1 MATSD
6 APVEI
11 GRVTLVARDLNK
23 LTAFYRDEI
32 GLAVLA
38 ADGESALLGAGGRP
52 LLELRGDPAAR
63 IADHRQA
70 GLFHTAFLLPGRADL
85 GAWLRHAADRGMR
98 LDGASDHGVSEALYL
113 RDPEGNGIEIYADR
127 DRALWPRDGDG
138 VDMFSIR
145 LDLSDLMATT
155 KAPWAGAP
163 EGSVVGHV
171 HLQVGDL
178 DRAEGFMTGDLGMDV
193 MQRGPG
199 ARFFASG
206 GYHHHLASNIWNSQG
221 AGPRAEGETGLADV
235 QLLLDPGL
243 TAADGLTDPWGTRFS
258 MAHKPA

>member
-11 GRVTLVARDLNK
+11 GRVALVARDLER
-23 LTAFYRDEI
+23 LTAFYRDDI
-32 GLAVLA
+32 GLAELA
-38 ADGESALLGAGGRP
+38 RDGESARLGVGDRT
-52 LLELRGDPAAR
+52 LIELRGDKAAR

-70 GLFHTAFLLPGRADL
+70 GLFHTAFLLPDRRDL
-85 GAWLRHAADRGMR
+85 GAWLRHAGDRGLR

-113 RDPEGNGIEIYADR
+113 RDPEGNGIEIYVDR
-127 DRALWPRDGDG
+127 ERSLWPWNGKG

-145 LDLSDLMATT
+145 LDRAELMAAAT
-155 KAPWAGAP
+155 APWAGAP

-171 HLQVGDL
+171 HMQVGDL
-178 DRAEGFMTGDLGMDV
+178 DRAEGFMAGDLGMEV

-199 ARFFASG
+199 ARFFSSG
-206 GYHHHLASNIWNSQG
+206 GYHHHLAGNIWNSQG
-221 AGPRAEGETGLADV
+221 AGPRGPGETGLAEV

-243 TAADGLTDPWGTRFS
+243 ATADLTDPWGTRFS
-258 MAHKPA
+258 LVQKPA